1 MFRICNH
8 STKLA
13 RKLEIG
19 GFIQLNASV
28 VYFIILILF
37 NRKGYRNLM
46 EKIFRSRSVKNR
58 RGTGLERRSGSAFQV
73 SSGEREVSRTKLG
86 VEGQGSLHAMTAQL
100 PRGPRWLVRSLDLR
114 DRDSLSSLSLSEW
127 VLVEFVS
134 LRVLSRASCSI
145 LPLNWTDN
153 SKQDPA
159 RSFDS
164 TVITFIRCTVCN
176 LNVIRLAFYGSKDC
190 CSICTYCPG

>member
-1 MFRICNH
+1 
-8 STKLA
+8 
-13 RKLEIG
+13 
-19 GFIQLNASV
+19 
-28 VYFIILILF
+28 
-37 NRKGYRNLM
+37 
-46 EKIFRSRSVKNR
+46 
-58 RGTGLERRSGSAFQV
+58 
-73 SSGEREVSRTKLG
+73 
-86 VEGQGSLHAMTAQL
+86 MTVQL

-114 DRDSLSSLSLSEW
+114 DRSLSSLSLSEW

-164 TVITFIRCTVCN
+164 TVITFIRCTV
-176 LNVIRLAFYGSKDC
+176 LNVIRLAFYAARIVVRFVLIARDNLLHV
-190 CSICTYCPG
+190 